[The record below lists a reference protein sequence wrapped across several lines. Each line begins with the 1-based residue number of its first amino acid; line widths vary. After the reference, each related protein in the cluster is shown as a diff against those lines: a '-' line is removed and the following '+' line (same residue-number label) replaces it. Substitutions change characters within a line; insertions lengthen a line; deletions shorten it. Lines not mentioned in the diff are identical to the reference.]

1 MTISVFE
8 IIDVDAK
15 IEGNNV
21 VFTCPFCRFK
31 GLARRQNKNNPF
43 VTHSHGIHSANQLT
57 TPHCIDINLPKCFIF
72 YISWSSLVSLLII

>member
-21 VFTCPFCRFK
+21 VFTCPFCRYK
-31 GLARRQNKNNPF
+31 GLARKQNKNNPL
-43 VTHSHGIHSANQLT
+43 VKHKHGISSANQVT
-57 TPHCIDINLPKCFIF
+57 TPHCIDINVPKTIVKGSYGFR
-72 YISWSSLVSLLII
+72 LKVTDD

>member
-21 VFTCPFCRFK
+21 VFTCPFCRYK

-43 VTHSHGIHSANQLT
+43 VTHKHGIHSANQLI
-57 TPHCIDINLPKCFIF
+57 TPHCIDINLPKTIVKGSYGFR
-72 YISWSSLVSLLII
+72 LKVNDD